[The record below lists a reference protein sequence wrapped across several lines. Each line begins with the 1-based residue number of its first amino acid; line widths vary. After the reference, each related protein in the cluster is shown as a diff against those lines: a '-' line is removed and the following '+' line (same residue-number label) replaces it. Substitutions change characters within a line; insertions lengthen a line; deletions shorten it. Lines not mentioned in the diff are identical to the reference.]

1 MLLQPS
7 VGFRFMKSTA
17 QRALPEVGV
26 GEWVENKNR
35 SKRAT
40 EVTAECGPCVEGMKL
55 AWIPEEEPEQLL
67 ITDW

>member
-1 MLLQPS
+1 M
-7 VGFRFMKSTA
+7 
-17 QRALPEVGV
+17 

-40 EVTAECGPCVEGMKL
+40 EVTAECGPFVEGMKL